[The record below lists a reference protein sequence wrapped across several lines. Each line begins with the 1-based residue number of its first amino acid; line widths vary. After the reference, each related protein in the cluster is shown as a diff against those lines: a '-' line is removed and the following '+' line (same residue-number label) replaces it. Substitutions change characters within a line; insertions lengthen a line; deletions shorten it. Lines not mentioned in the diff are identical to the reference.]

1 MPQGFLKQRKSAAQP
16 PNNDAVDRPIS
27 PSISPNVLDWSNFR
41 PFGIAA
47 EAGIVGNCGEA
58 WRSG

>member
-1 MPQGFLKQRKSAAQP
+1 MPQGFLKQPKSAAQP

-27 PSISPNVLDWSNFR
+27 PNVLDSSNFR
-41 PFGIAA
+41 PFGIFA